1 MSHELHELVSQLE
14 NLKLPGYRMLGNL
27 DKGFRMASRI
37 VKAPAV
43 QARRTFAAQV
53 DRKRERE
60 REKNKVI
67 QLS

>member
-1 MSHELHELVSQLE
+1 ME

-60 REKNKVI
+60 RERRIKSSN
-67 QLS
+67 

>member
-1 MSHELHELVSQLE
+1 ME

-60 REKNKVI
+60 RRIEISN
-67 QLS
+67 

>member
-1 MSHELHELVSQLE
+1 ME
-14 NLKLPGYRMLGNL
+14 NLKLPGYRMFGNL
-27 DKGFRMASRI
+27 NKGFRMASRI

>member
-1 MSHELHELVSQLE
+1 
-14 NLKLPGYRMLGNL
+14 MLGNL

-53 DRKRERE
+53 DRERWRERK
-60 REKNKVI
+60 KNRDI

>member
-1 MSHELHELVSQLE
+1 M
-14 NLKLPGYRMLGNL
+14 GYRMLGNL

-53 DRKRERE
+53 DRERGRERRIE
-60 REKNKVI
+60 TSN
-67 QLS
+67 

>member
-1 MSHELHELVSQLE
+1 
-14 NLKLPGYRMLGNL
+14 
-27 DKGFRMASRI
+27 MASRI

-60 REKNKVI
+60 REREREKNKVI